1 MSLLLTQFFPNNNY
15 TARHQ
20 NLIGQKNMKKKI
32 KNHDASHSPQ
42 RGSHKNSNSQFESAN
57 VNLANMKMRMLN
69 APNGNAQQAYL

>member
-32 KNHDASHSPQ
+32 KNHDASHSP
-42 RGSHKNSNSQFESAN
+42 
-57 VNLANMKMRMLN
+57 
-69 APNGNAQQAYL
+69 